1 MAENTENNNE
11 FSLKELFSDIKRKK
25 FFILRVI
32 LISLCCGI
40 IVALFIEKEY
50 EARSVIVPQGTGGIK
65 IGGSLGGLAAM
76 AGVNLNAIS
85 GTSNSALSVDL
96 YKNVLNNVHFKKELL
111 QTKITLSKFSEN
123 VTIYDY
129 ITKPDYKHFLWFRR
143 LKAKTIDYFAVKQ
156 RQERIALRKEMMA
169 RAADEDG
176 GQKTPEYVPLNEV
189 EYNATVALNNIVMV
203 AVDPKNNSVSIIAK
217 MPEAVAAAQV
227 ASATEQLLQKY
238 IIQYKTQKAQNYL
251 DFVQERF
258 SEAEATY
265 QDKREKLARFQD
277 ANKSLN
283 TAMAQSKMTR
293 LEEESLA
300 AFDVYASL
308 ASQLEQAK
316 ISVKEDT
323 PVFMVL
329 EPVTV
334 PVEPVGTSKLS
345 VIFIFAFLGTAFA
358 FCVIIFK
365 QYILE
370 ILQNEKLAAWFERE
384 DKSVFSKLR
393 KKKKIE

>member
-1 MAENTENNNE
+1 MAEKTENNNE
-11 FSLKELFSDIKRKK
+11 FNLKELFSDIKRKK
-25 FFILRVI
+25 FFLLHVI
-32 LISLCCGI
+32 FISLCCGI

-50 EARSVIVPQGTGGIK
+50 EARSVIVPQGSGGLK

-96 YKNVLNNVHFKKELL
+96 YKNVLNNVYFKKELL
-111 QTKITLSKFSEN
+111 QTKITLSKFPKN

-169 RAADEDG
+169 RSAGEDG
-176 GQKTPEYVPLNEV
+176 EQKTPEYVPLNEV
-189 EYNATVALNNIVMV
+189 EYSATVALNNIVMV
-203 AVDPKNNSVSIIAK
+203 TVDPKNNSVSIIAK

-308 ASQLEQAK
+308 TSQLEQAK

-334 PVEPVGTSKLS
+334 PVEPVGTSKMS
-345 VIFIFAFLGTAFA
+345 VIFIFVFLGTAFA

-370 ILQNEKLAAWFERE
+370 ILQNEKLSAWYERE

-393 KKKKIE
+393 KKKKTE

>member
-143 LKAKTIDYFAVKQ
+143 LKA
-156 RQERIALRKEMMA
+156 
-169 RAADEDG
+169 
-176 GQKTPEYVPLNEV
+176 
-189 EYNATVALNNIVMV
+189 
-203 AVDPKNNSVSIIAK
+203 
-217 MPEAVAAAQV
+217 
-227 ASATEQLLQKY
+227 
-238 IIQYKTQKAQNYL
+238 
-251 DFVQERF
+251 
-258 SEAEATY
+258 
-265 QDKREKLARFQD
+265 
-277 ANKSLN
+277 
-283 TAMAQSKMTR
+283 
-293 LEEESLA
+293 
-300 AFDVYASL
+300 
-308 ASQLEQAK
+308 
-316 ISVKEDT
+316 
-323 PVFMVL
+323 
-329 EPVTV
+329 
-334 PVEPVGTSKLS
+334 
-345 VIFIFAFLGTAFA
+345 
-358 FCVIIFK
+358 
-365 QYILE
+365 
-370 ILQNEKLAAWFERE
+370 
-384 DKSVFSKLR
+384 
-393 KKKKIE
+393 

>member
-1 MAENTENNNE
+1 MAEKTENNNE
-11 FSLKELFSDIKRKK
+11 FNLKELFSDIKRKK
-25 FFILRVI
+25 IFLLHVI
-32 LISLCCGI
+32 FISLCCGI

-50 EARSVIVPQGTGGIK
+50 EARSVIVPQGSGGLK

-96 YKNVLNNVHFKKELL
+96 YKNVLNNVYFKKELL
-111 QTKITLSKFSEN
+111 QTKITLSKFPKN

-169 RAADEDG
+169 RSAGEDG
-176 GQKTPEYVPLNEV
+176 EQKTPEYVPLNEV
-189 EYNATVALNNIVMV
+189 EYSATVALNNIVMV
-203 AVDPKNNSVSIIAK
+203 TVDPKNNSVSIIAK

-308 ASQLEQAK
+308 TSQLEQAK

-334 PVEPVGTSKLS
+334 PVEPVGTSKMS
-345 VIFIFAFLGTAFA
+345 VIFIFVFLGTAFA

-370 ILQNEKLAAWFERE
+370 ILQNEKLSAWYERE
-384 DKSVFSKLR
+384 DKSVFLKLR
-393 KKKKIE
+393 KKKKTE